1 MSSKDFT
8 KITLLI
14 LDEIKN
20 KIKNGEINLDLIKE
34 LIIEAQK
41 GTSESIIN
49 KNDYINADK
58 AMNILHLGKNRAKFF
73 KLLKQNNIKTHKIN
87 NMPIGYKKNDIISL
101 SVKSIDSELNKK
113 Q

>member
-1 MSSKDFT
+1 MNSKDFT
-8 KITLLI
+8 QIALLI

-34 LIIEAQK
+34 LIIEAK
-41 GTSESIIN
+41 KEDCESIIN

-73 KLLKQNNIKTHKIN
+73 KILKQNDIKTQKIN
-87 NMPIGYKKNDIISL
+87 NMPIGYKKQEIISL
-101 SVKSIDSELNKK
+101 SNNM
-113 Q
+113 